1 MNQKLSH
8 STNNGHSTDSGP
20 AMTTARTTAMTTAD
34 VTIAELRDELQA
46 EKRANH
52 QPIA

>member
-1 MNQKLSH
+1 
-8 STNNGHSTDSGP
+8 
-20 AMTTARTTAMTTAD
+20 MTSAD

-52 QPIA
+52 QLRVGRRHLAI